1 MKDLEVFVIKYI
13 FKRIL
18 FMIPMLL
25 GIIVIIFS
33 LMYIAPGDPAIT
45 ILGESAT
52 QEAIDEIHEEYG
64 LNDPYFVQLG
74 RQLWNLLHGDM
85 GISYMSKRAVT
96 EEIAA
101 RFPTT
106 LRLVL
111 ISAFFG
117 LIIGVVAGVVS
128 AVRQYSIWDRILTMF
143 SLLGISVPSFWLS
156 MLLVLLFA
164 MELKWLP
171 ISGLNSPLSYVLPV
185 FTLGLQSSAYIMR
198 MTRSSML
205 DVIRQDYIATAR
217 AKGQREIVIIL
228 KHGLKNSFMTILTAF
243 GVQVAN
249 LMAGTV
255 MVETMFAIPGLS
267 KYLINCVNNNDYPTV
282 QGIVLVIAFTTIFIN
297 LLVDIIY
304 GFIDPRI
311 KLSMSAKKKQKKSA

>member
-1 MKDLEVFVIKYI
+1 MIKYI
-13 FKRIL
+13 FKRVL

-25 GIIVIIFS
+25 GIIIIIFS

-52 QEAIDEIHEEYG
+52 QEAINEIHEEYG

-74 RQLWNLLHGDM
+74 RQLWNLLQGDM

-96 EEIAA
+96 DEIAA

-106 LRLVL
+106 LKLVL

-128 AVRQYSIWDRILTMF
+128 AVRQYSVWDRILTMF
-143 SLLGISVPSFWLS
+143 SLLGISVPSFWMS

-164 MELKWLP
+164 MQLKWFP

-228 KHGLKNSFMTILTAF
+228 KHALKNSFMTILTAF

-282 QGIVLVIAFTTIFIN
+282 QGIVLVLAFTTIFIN

-311 KLSMSAKKKQKKSA
+311 KLSSSGKKKES

>member
-1 MKDLEVFVIKYI
+1 MIKYI

>member
-1 MKDLEVFVIKYI
+1 
-13 FKRIL
+13 
-18 FMIPMLL
+18 
-25 GIIVIIFS
+25 
-33 LMYIAPGDPAIT
+33 
-45 ILGESAT
+45 
-52 QEAIDEIHEEYG
+52 
-64 LNDPYFVQLG
+64 
-74 RQLWNLLHGDM
+74 
-85 GISYMSKRAVT
+85 
-96 EEIAA
+96 
-101 RFPTT
+101 
-106 LRLVL
+106 
-111 ISAFFG
+111 
-117 LIIGVVAGVVS
+117 
-128 AVRQYSIWDRILTMF
+128 
-143 SLLGISVPSFWLS
+143 
-156 MLLVLLFA
+156 
-164 MELKWLP
+164 
-171 ISGLNSPLSYVLPV
+171 
-185 FTLGLQSSAYIMR
+185 
-198 MTRSSML
+198 ML

>member
-1 MKDLEVFVIKYI
+1 MIKYI

-25 GIIVIIFS
+25 GIIVLLFS
-33 LMYIAPGDPAIT
+33 LMYFAPGDPAIT

-52 QEAIDEIHEEYG
+52 EEAIAQVHEEYG
-64 LNDPYFVQLG
+64 MDDPYIVQLG
-74 RQLWNLLHGDM
+74 RQLWKLLQGDL
-85 GISYMSKRAVT
+85 GNSYYSGRTVLS
-96 EEIAA
+96 EIGA

-106 LRLVL
+106 LKLVL
-111 ISAFFG
+111 ISALFG
-117 LIIGVVAGVVS
+117 LIIGVIAGVVS
-128 AVRQYSIWDRILTMF
+128 AVRQYSVWDRILTMC
-143 SLLGISVPSFWLS
+143 SLFGISVPSFWLS

-164 MELKWLP
+164 MKLGWFP
-171 ISGLNSPLSYVLPV
+171 ISGLKSPLSYVLPV

-217 AKGQREIVIIL
+217 AKGQSEIIIIIR
-228 KHGLKNSFMTILTAF
+228 HALKNSFMTVLTAF
-243 GVQVAN
+243 GVQVAQ

-255 MVETMFAIPGLS
+255 MVETMFAINGLS
-267 KYLINCVNNNDYPTV
+267 KYLVDCVNNNDYPTV
-282 QGIVLVIAFTTIFIN
+282 QGIVLVLAFTTLLIN
-297 LLVDIIY
+297 LIVDIIY

-311 KLSMSAKKKQKKSA
+311 KVGGVSKSA